1 MYSIAKDF
9 LEFFNFRGTD
19 DNMRFYMF
27 RSSPP
32 HVLCEKVFLEISQN
46 PQDNTFAR
54 ASFLIK
60 LQACC
65 NFIKKETLAQVFSC
79 DFCEISKN
87 NIFHRTRQGG
97 WLLLYVQGERI
108 DGSKLHVIILISWS
122 SYFQKHLDIW
132 GMLIFL
138 LRKDMEFIHRNNRRK

>member
-87 NIFHRTRQGG
+87 TFFTEHLWATASE
-97 WLLLYVQGERI
+97 LYI
-108 DGSKLHVIILISWS
+108 KW
-122 SYFQKHLDIW
+122 IW
-132 GMLIFL
+132 
-138 LRKDMEFIHRNNRRK
+138 K